1 MAIEP
6 HSKGF
11 LEFIYSFYQSM
22 KLNEITMAY
31 EGEIT
36 HQVIKTFT
44 SLARSGMFKENIPSP
59 TIRTVFHVMVE
70 LMQNASRYAD
80 RLNDEG
86 PTRQGKGIFMLSRDH
101 DGYYVICGNIV
112 NKDKTHALERQIDYV
127 NSLDIQNLKELFKQ
141 RIMEGSISERGG
153 AGLGL
158 IDVRRKTDRAL
169 EYHFL
174 PVSDDKSFFLITAFV
189 EYKDK
194 SKS

>member
-1 MAIEP
+1 MSIEP

-11 LEFIYSFYQSM
+11 LEFVYRFYQSM

-31 EGEIT
+31 EGEIS
-36 HQVIKTFT
+36 HQIIKTFT
-44 SLARSGMFKENIPSP
+44 SLARSGMYKENVPSP

-80 RLNDEG
+80 KLEDEQS
-86 PTRQGKGIFMLSRDH
+86 TKKGKGIFMLSRDH

-112 NKDKTHALERQIDYV
+112 NKDKCRTLERQINYV
-127 NSLDIQNLKELFKQ
+127 NSLDVQDLKEVFMNQIK
-141 RIMEGSISERGG
+141 EGSLSDRGG

-158 IDVRRKTDRAL
+158 IDVRRKTDREL